1 ANIRICKV
9 ESKEKLL
16 QKLFLPLNLVFFG
29 LQFQMMNP
37 KLARS
42 LRNLVPFI
50 RRDASHHN
58 QHRFH
63 HFQSHSFTLSNPS
76 FSSSFL
82 VFGFR
87 RTLCFPLVFS
97 STFDFSFPSLHRYS
111 TTTTTTTNAS
121 SCEDIEGENP
131 QELAQCDVVLQN
143 CPWGEKVLSIARD
156 VLLQF
161 GDGIEIFAFKTSPR
175 GYIYVRL
182 DKLCNEYGCPSMEDI
197 QSYSQEYKRRLDEA
211 GVSGDIPSDLAL
223 EVSSPGADR
232 LLRIPNDLERFK
244 EMAMRVKYVER
255 DDTRSVEKEGVFF
268 LESMEAES
276 GSCMW
281 RLADVKENRD
291 PSSKGR
297 PFTRKQKDWR
307 LELPFEMIKQVTLY
321 LDYE

>member
-1 ANIRICKV
+1 
-9 ESKEKLL
+9 
-16 QKLFLPLNLVFFG
+16 
-29 LQFQMMNP
+29 MMNP
-37 KLARS
+37 KLSRS
-42 LRNLVPFI
+42 LRNLLPFI

-63 HFQSHSFTLSNPS
+63 HFQSRSFTLHNPT
-76 FSSSFL
+76 SSSFFFL

-87 RTLCFPLVFS
+87 HTLHFPLIFS
-97 STFDFSFPSLHRYS
+97 PSFDFSFPSLPRYS
-111 TTTTTTTNAS
+111 TTTTNAS
-121 SCEDIEGENP
+121 SSEDIQSENP
-131 QELAQCDVVLQN
+131 HELAQSDTDEVEPIDLWEEEDEAEPKIGDGGDGGGVVLQN
-143 CPWGEKVLSIARD
+143 CSWAEKVLSIARD

-161 GDGIEIFAFKTSPR
+161 GDDIEIFAFKTSPR

-182 DKLCNEYGCPSMEDI
+182 DRLCNEYGCPSMEDI
-197 QSYSQEYKRRLDEA
+197 QSYSHEYKRRLDEA
-211 GVSGDIPSDLAL
+211 GAVGDIPSDLAL

-255 DDTRSVEKEGVFF
+255 DDPRSVEKEGVFF
-268 LESMEAES
+268 LESMEVES
-276 GSCMW
+276 GSCIW

-307 LELPFEMIKQVTLY
+307 LELPFEMIELVTLY
-321 LDYE
+321 LDYQ

>member
-1 ANIRICKV
+1 
-9 ESKEKLL
+9 
-16 QKLFLPLNLVFFG
+16 
-29 LQFQMMNP
+29 MMNP

-131 QELAQCDVVLQN
+131 QELAQSDTDEVEPIDLWEEEDEAEPKIGDGGDGGDVVLQN

-223 EVSSPGADR
+223 EIG
-232 LLRIPNDLERFK
+232 
-244 EMAMRVKYVER
+244 Y
-255 DDTRSVEKEGVFF
+255 
-268 LESMEAES
+268 
-276 GSCMW
+276 
-281 RLADVKENRD
+281 
-291 PSSKGR
+291 
-297 PFTRKQKDWR
+297 
-307 LELPFEMIKQVTLY
+307 
-321 LDYE
+321 